1 MSGKRRSL
9 AQITRDRRRIAD
21 LYLRGWLQVDIA
33 AEVGLNQ
40 STVSRDLTVLQDD
53 WKRAAL
59 MDLNEAKA
67 RELAKVD
74 ALEIEYWKA
83 WENSLKDAEV
93 FITEKVGT
101 QKGTNMDKRG
111 KEVFRREGQTGNP
124 SFLAGIQWCINKRC
138 EILGLDAPK
147 STDLTSGGDRIR
159 AIGLGVDIDK
169 L

>member
-1 MSGKRRSL
+1 
-9 AQITRDRRRIAD
+9 
-21 LYLRGWLQVDIA
+21 
-33 AEVGLNQ
+33 
-40 STVSRDLTVLQDD
+40 
-53 WKRAAL
+53 

-147 STDLTSGGDRIR
+147 RTDLTSGGERIR